1 MSVRLKAAISAGV
14 MQTMPQAMDM
24 NITMVPMIT
33 GGCMTKPCHVPADMH
48 IVVHGVSFVRLPKSH
63 PTTWRI
69 MGGRHT
75 RVRNKWHVL
84 DILDRLRSARND
96 ALGKQMYPHEGCD
109 EESPTKHDVIV
120 NEYEGRLL
128 RRKKLNL
135 RELVSEVLTIIAPSI
150 DGGDGFNMRVACPDR
165 TTSPVAVE
173 LTTDNIRYLRMAARK
188 WTEPPQIAHERRAR
202 MLAPKGVVRHKGVVR
217 DTYNKR
223 ILCRVHVDTG
233 RTRTKVFKIN
243 KFPTEIDAAA
253 RAAEFMI
260 ACAAESMSAVPPMI
274 IELDSQPQ
282 PTESSEPLV
291 ES

>member
-1 MSVRLKAAISAGV
+1 MTVRLKAAISAGA
-14 MQTMPQAMDM
+14 MQTMHQAMDM
-24 NITMVPMIT
+24 NITMVPMVT
-33 GGCMTKPCHVPADMH
+33 GGCMTKPCHVPADLH
-48 IVVHGVSFVRLPKSH
+48 IVMHGVSFVRLPKSH

-150 DGGDGFNMRVACPDR
+150 DGVGDFPMRVLCPDR
-165 TTSPVAVE
+165 VTSPIAIE
-173 LTTDNIRYLRMAARK
+173 LTVDNLVYLQTVATAASHDLLAAPS
-188 WTEPPQIAHERRAR
+188 PPRRR
-202 MLAPKGVVRHKGVVR
+202 RTSPSLPKGVVR
-217 DTYNKR
+217 DTNKQR
-223 ILCRVHVDTG
+223 LLCRVHDAKLG
-233 RTRTKVFKIN
+233 RMRSKTFNFKQ
-243 KFPTEIDAAA
+243 FTTETEAEA
-253 RAAEFMI
+253 RATEFM
-260 ACAAESMSAVPPMI
+260 SASTPTI
-274 IELDSQPQ
+274 IDIDSPS
-282 PTESSEPLV
+282 PTTGPIKLVV